1 MFNFNF
7 HIKDTCFGHVL
18 AETCIMR
25 YPKSSSNGSYI
36 YVIHPMPNDFIK
48 MTGNLDITST
58 KDKKLRSIESFDY
71 EILPSGVVIKLID
84 YPFEEIY
91 YQVI

>member
-1 MFNFNF
+1 
-7 HIKDTCFGHVL
+7 
-18 AETCIMR
+18 
-25 YPKSSSNGSYI
+25 
-36 YVIHPMPNDFIK
+36 MPNDFIK

-91 YQVI
+91 YQVIKLLLLESRIILCPYYLN